1 MMKRMPDNYVGLSPW
16 LLADFRSPR
25 RNNPEY
31 QNGWNNKGLY
41 DHDGKKKKAFYVLKD
56 YYEEMKAK
64 FK

>member
-1 MMKRMPDNYVGLSPW
+1 MPDNYVGLSPW

-56 YYEEMKAK
+56 YYEAMKAK